1 MKINKIAS
9 NGFLAV
15 KNIEVDVRS
24 PIVLFCGKNEAGK
37 SSLRDGIFQA
47 FMGENPRVKLKKNYK
62 FLVHKNEG
70 AGYTYID
77 YDGNQKAAITIP
89 NGTHELTGQ
98 LHSALPYAL
107 NPALFASI
115 SPDERGKFL
124 FDLGNLRS
132 DGSEVKHKL
141 LDRGCDA
148 EKIEEIM
155 PFLRSSFENAHKHA
169 EDNVK
174 QARANWKAVTDE
186 AYGDK
191 KAEVWKASNPIVD
204 LDTAE
209 KALAAAQKTLAELD
223 AELETA
229 NQELG
234 VLKKE
239 AGNMVAR
246 NAEIVRL
253 RTEHEKIDR
262 IRKKLDLDRSEVEAW
277 TRKVEETRLI
287 AQGSKPGAVA
297 CACPACG
304 VELIFDGKELIERG
318 GDLHGDEDAAVKL
331 PQYEDALKTLRT
343 AVTNGERDL
352 FNATVA
358 GEKLAGLEA
367 ENKAACDE
375 TTLIVLEA
383 RIETIKAAKTA
394 AKETADKI
402 SDDIKKSKE
411 ADEKTAKAA
420 THHAGVKA
428 WDKIASALAP
438 DGIPGEM
445 LHAALDPINTRLSQS
460 AASTGWKLAVINPD
474 MSIMFGGIP
483 YELSSASA
491 KWRANVMIAEAI
503 SHVSGIKFLMTD
515 EFDLLDLPSRGA
527 CLKWLVGLSRNG
539 EIDSVL
545 FFGTLK
551 EKPAKLPADIEAH
564 WIQDGVL
571 IEQAIE
577 AVA

>member
-1 MKINKIAS
+1 MRINRIAS
-9 NGFLAV
+9 SGFLAV
-15 KNIEVDVRS
+15 KNIEANVHS
-24 PIVLFCGKNEAGK
+24 PIILFCGKNEAGK

-62 FLVHKNEG
+62 FLVHDNEG

-98 LHSALPYAL
+98 LHSALPYVL

-124 FDLGNLRS
+124 FDLWKLRS
-132 DGSEVKHKL
+132 DGAEVKQKL

-148 EKIEEIM
+148 KKVDEIT
-155 PFLRSSFENAHKHA
+155 PFLRSSFDNAHKQA
-169 EDNVK
+169 TEQLK
-174 QARANWKAVTDE
+174 QARADWKAVTE
-186 AYGDK
+186 EVYGDK

-209 KALAAAQKTLAELD
+209 KALTAAQKTLAELD

-229 NQELG
+229 NQQLG

-239 AGNMVAR
+239 AGSVIAR

-277 TRKVEETRLI
+277 TKKVEETRLI

-297 CACPACG
+297 CACPSCG

-318 GDLHGDEDAAVKL
+318 GDLHGDEDVTVKL
-331 PQYEDALKTLRT
+331 PEYENALKTLKT
-343 AVTNGERDL
+343 AVANGERDL
-352 FNATVA
+352 ISATIA
-358 GEKLAGLEA
+358 GEKLAELEA
-367 ENKAACDE
+367 ENKDACDE
-375 TTLIVLEA
+375 AALKTLEA
-383 RIETIKAAKTA
+383 RIENIKAAKTA
-394 AKETADKI
+394 AKETADII
-402 SDDIKKSKE
+402 SNDIRKSKE

-420 THHAGVKA
+420 THHANVKA

-445 LHAALDPINTRLSQS
+445 LHAALDPINTRLTQSS
-460 AASTGWKLAVINPD
+460 AATGWKSAFINPD

-483 YELSSASA
+483 YEISSASA

-503 SHVSGIKFLMTD
+503 SHVSGIKFLMAD

-545 FFGTLK
+545 LFGTLK
-551 EKPAKLPADIEAH
+551 EKPAKLPADVEAH

-571 IEQAIE
+571 IEQAVE
-577 AVA
+577 AAA

>member
-1 MKINKIAS
+1 MKINRIAS
-9 NGFLAV
+9 SGFLAV
-15 KNIEVDVRS
+15 KNIEADVRS
-24 PIVLFCGKNEAGK
+24 PIVLFCGSNEAGK
-37 SSLRDGIFQA
+37 SSLRDGIYQA

-62 FLVHKNEG
+62 FLVHGDEG
-70 AGYTYID
+70 AGHTYVD

-98 LHSALPYAL
+98 LHSALPYVL

-115 SPDERGKFL
+115 TPDERGKFL
-124 FDLGNLRS
+124 FDLRSLRS
-132 DGSEVKHKL
+132 DGAEVKQKL

-148 EKIEEIM
+148 EKVDLIM
-155 PFLRSSFENAHKHA
+155 PFLRSSFENAHKQA

-318 GDLHGDEDAAVKL
+318 GDLHSDEDAAVKL

-352 FNATVA
+352 INAMVA

-375 TTLIVLEA
+375 SALKTLEE

-394 AKETADKI
+394 AKETADEI
-402 SDDIKKSKE
+402 GNDIKKSKE

-420 THHAGVKA
+420 THHADVQA
-428 WDKIASALAP
+428 WDKIASALSP

-445 LHAALDPINTRLSQS
+445 LHAALDPINARLSQS
-460 AASTGWKLAVINPD
+460 AAATGWKPVIINPD
-474 MSIMFGGIP
+474 MSISYEGRP
-483 YELSSASA
+483 HELSSVSA

-503 SHVSGIKFLMTD
+503 SYVAGIKFLMAD

-527 CLKWLVGLSRNG
+527 CLKWLVGLARNG

-545 FFGTLK
+545 LFGTLK
-551 EKPAKLPADIEAH
+551 EKPAKLPADVEAH
-564 WIQDGVL
+564 WIQGGL
-571 IEQAIE
+571 LEEQELE

>member
-1 MKINKIAS
+1 MRINRIAAS
-9 NGFLAV
+9 GFLA
-15 KNIEVDVRS
+15 IREISVDVRS

-37 SSLRDGIFQA
+37 SSLRDGIYQA

-62 FLVHKNEG
+62 FIVHGDEG
-70 AGYTYID
+70 AGYTYVD

-89 NGTHELTGQ
+89 NDTHELTGP
-98 LHSALPYAL
+98 LHSALPYVL
-107 NPALFASI
+107 NPALFDSI
-115 SPDERGKFL
+115 TPDERGKFL

-132 DGSEVKHKL
+132 NGAEVKQKL

-148 EKIEEIM
+148 AKVDEIM
-155 PFLRSSFENAHKHA
+155 PFLRSSFNNAHKQTI
-169 EDNVK
+169 ENVK
-174 QARANWKAVTDE
+174 QSRANWKAVTE
-186 AYGDK
+186 ETYGDK
-191 KAEVWKASNPIVD
+191 KAEVWKASKPIFD

-209 KALAAAQKTLAELD
+209 KALAAARKTLAELD
-223 AELETA
+223 TELETA

-239 AGNMVAR
+239 AGNVVAR

-253 RTEHEKIDR
+253 RAEHEKIDR
-262 IRKKLDLDRSEVEAW
+262 IRKKLDLDRSEVETW

-331 PQYEDALKTLRT
+331 PEYENALKTLKT
-343 AVTNGERDL
+343 AVANGERDL
-352 FNATVA
+352 VTATVA

-375 TTLIVLEA
+375 TTLIALEA
-383 RIETIKAAKTA
+383 RIETIKTAKTT
-394 AKETADKI
+394 AKDNAEKI
-402 SDDIKKSKE
+402 SGDIKKSKE
-411 ADEKTAKAA
+411 ADEKTKKAA
-420 THHAGVKA
+420 GHHASVQA
-428 WDKIASALAP
+428 WDKIASALSP
-438 DGIPGEM
+438 SGIPGEM
-445 LHAALDPINTRLSQS
+445 LHAALDPINARLAES
-460 AASTGWKLAVINPD
+460 AAATGWKSAVINPD

-545 FFGTLK
+545 LFGTLK
-551 EKPAKLPADIEAH
+551 EKPAKLPADVEAH
-564 WIQDGVL
+564 WIQGGVL
-571 IEQAIE
+571 AEQALE